1 MRIDMFVYNRCT
13 TDARVLKEART
24 LAEAG
29 HRVRIVAVL
38 DATTEPL
45 EECDG
50 FRIVRI
56 DRDPVHYRVLR
67 FTRATGRFRRRGV
80 ATFKRAARRFGRRLI
95 RGLRALVG
103 RGAPDE
109 GAGPVAPRRRGR
121 GLTVALA
128 PFALL
133 ARGLDL
139 AMRGVTVV
147 AQGARGAGRRLL
159 LAPHKP
165 LMFLDYYA
173 RAYRLVRADPPDA
186 LHAHD
191 LNTLPVAAALA
202 KRTGLPLTYD
212 AHELYPEISTLSQ
225 REAATWGFLERRLAG
240 RADHVV
246 TVCDS
251 IAGEIEHRYGVTRP
265 TVLLNCPLAGGANGG
280 SASKPDPPVI
290 LYQGGFAPHRGL
302 DTLVRSAHE
311 LERGTIV
318 LMGWGR
324 LEDDLRELI
333 AREGLDDRVRIT
345 GPVPRDQV
353 VAHAA
358 GATIGVIPYE
368 PVGLNNTYTTPN
380 KLFDYMAAGLP
391 IAASRLPELT
401 RFVEQGEIGLTFT
414 PGDPAAL
421 SGAINEMLADPVR
434 YAQMRERAQEAAHRY
449 TWERESSK
457 LLALYEGVR

>member
-67 FTRATGRFRRRGV
+67 FTRALGRRRRRLV
-80 ATFKRAARRFGRRLI
+80 ATGKRAVRRSAWRLARVW
-95 RGLRALVG
+95 RALTG
-103 RGAPDE
+103 QDEPEEDAAPR
-109 GAGPVAPRRRGR
+109 APRRRGR
-121 GLTVALA
+121 VLTVALA

-133 ARGLDL
+133 ARGFAL
-139 AMRGVTVV
+139 AMRGATS
-147 AQGARGAGRRLL
+147 AAHGARSAGRRLL

-165 LMFLDYYA
+165 LMFFDYYA

-202 KRTGLPLTYD
+202 RRTGLPLTYD

-225 REAATWGFLERRLAG
+225 REAAAWRFLARRLTG

-251 IAGEIEHRYGVTRP
+251 IAEEIERRYGVSRP
-265 TVLLNCPLAGGANGG
+265 TVLLNCPVGGGANGG
-280 SASKPDPPVI
+280 SASKPDPPLI

-311 LERGTIV
+311 LERGTV
-318 LMGWGR
+318 LLMGWGL
-324 LEDDLRELI
+324 LEDELRGLI
-333 AREGLDDRVRIT
+333 DREGLGDRVRIT

-353 VAHAA
+353 IAHAA

-391 IAASRLPELT
+391 VAASRLPELT
-401 RFVEQGEIGLTFT
+401 RFVEQGEMGLTFT

-421 SGAINEMLADPVR
+421 ADAINQMLADPTR
-434 YAQMRERAQEAAHRY
+434 YQLMSERAQEAARRY
-449 TWERESSK
+449 TWERESRK
-457 LLALYEGVR
+457 LLALYDL

>member
-1 MRIDMFVYNRCT
+1 VRIDMFVYNRCT

-29 HRVRIVAVL
+29 HQVRIVAVL
-38 DATTEPL
+38 DRTTEPR
-45 EECDG
+45 EERDG

-56 DRDPVHYRVLR
+56 DRNPLHYRALH
-67 FTRATGRFRRRGV
+67 A
-80 ATFKRAARRFGRRLI
+80 ARAAGRLWRRPLAEARQRQ
-95 RGLRALVG
+95 RASG
-103 RGAPDE
+103 SGAT
-109 GAGPVAPRRRGR
+109 AA
-121 GLTVALA
+121 ALA
-128 PFALL
+128 PLALL
-133 ARGLDL
+133 ARALRL
-139 AMRGVTVV
+139 LWRA
-147 AQGARGAGRRLL
+147 GAAAARPTKRAGRRLA

-165 LMFLDYYA
+165 LTFFDYYW
-173 RAYRLVRADPPDA
+173 RAYRLVSADPPQA

-202 KRTGLPLTYD
+202 RRLRLPLTYD
-212 AHELYPEISTLSQ
+212 AHELYPEISTLSP
-225 REAATWGFLERRLAG
+225 REAATWRFLERRLAG
-240 RADHVV
+240 RADHTV

-251 IAGEIEHRYGVTRP
+251 IASELERRYGVVRP
-265 TVLLNCPLAGGANGG
+265 TVLLNCPLAGSANGG
-280 SASKPDPPVI
+280 APWKAAELDEPVV

-302 DTLVRSAHE
+302 PTLVRSAHR

-333 AREGLDDRVRIT
+333 GREGLEGRVRIV
-345 GPVPRDQV
+345 GPVPPAEV

-391 IAASRLPELT
+391 VAASRLPELT
-401 RFVEQGEIGLTFT
+401 RFVEQGGMGLTFT
-414 PGDPAAL
+414 PGDPVAL
-421 SGAINEMLADPVR
+421 GATLNEMLADPER
-434 YAQMRERAQEAAHRY
+434 YASMRDRAREAARRY
-449 TWERESSK
+449 TWEQESSK
-457 LLALYEGVR
+457 LLALYDGQGPDRLVVTEPRRARI